1 MKVSRRNLRYMLLVA
16 LVILSLSLVSCNL
29 SALPMKLASRAQE
42 VATRV
47 VPKLLVEVTPDPT
60 PTPWPTPTP
69 IPVQL
74 SALDEE
80 QLLTAIYQRV
90 NPSVVNIRIV
100 KQIDNEGFV
109 FPEIPGLP
117 DEFLQEGAGSGF
129 VWDEKGHIVTN
140 NHVVEGA
147 NKLEV
152 SFDDD
157 TVLAAEVVGTDP
169 DSDLAVIK
177 VDSLPPEVHPV
188 ELGNSDSLMVGQTAI
203 AIGNPFG
210 WAGTMTRG
218 IISALGRTFSP
229 PGGSPFAIPEMIQ
242 ADTAIN
248 PGNSGGPLL
257 DSQGRVIGVNTMIE
271 SLSGSSAGVGFAVPI
286 NIAKQVVP
294 VLIEEGRYT
303 YPWLGTSGPGELKP
317 EMVEALDLAS
327 PQGAYVNYVTP
338 DGPADRAGIRGG
350 TKETEL
356 FLGAGELLKA
366 GGDLIIAIDDY
377 PVRKFDDVIV
387 YLVRQ
392 TRPGQEVEL
401 TIIRD
406 GKEMQITVR
415 LDERPGAIER
425 E

>member
-1 MKVSRRNLRYMLLVA
+1 MVMAAVVLAAGISLRAQLTEDERNTIDVVRRTKNSVVFITNIQKVRDFFFSE
-16 LVILSLSLVSCNL
+16 
-29 SALPMKLASRAQE
+29 QE
-42 VATRV
+42 VARGT
-47 VPKLLVEVTPDPT
+47 
-60 PTPWPTPTP
+60 
-69 IPVQL
+69 
-74 SALDEE
+74 
-80 QLLTAIYQRV
+80 
-90 NPSVVNIRIV
+90 
-100 KQIDNEGFV
+100 
-109 FPEIPGLP
+109 
-117 DEFLQEGAGSGF
+117 GSGF
-129 VWDEKGHIVTN
+129 VWDEKGRIVTN

-147 NKLEV
+147 DKLEV

-338 DGPADRAGIRGG
+338 NGPADRAGIRGG

-387 YLVRQ
+387 YLVRE

-406 GKEMQITVR
+406 GKEMQLTVR
-415 LDERPGAIER
+415 LDERPETIER